1 MVTAELP
8 DRTTGQR
15 WSTVLRLAILAGVA
29 VVGYL
34 LLSAGAA
41 RADDKPAVP
50 GLEDV
55 TGAVSSA
62 LDGAVPGGSA
72 DRAAAT
78 PTDRPARG
86 KKPEAA
92 GSTTEKATRVAG
104 STTEKT
110 VRAAKSTAGKVV
122 PAGKA
127 AARKAAHT
135 AKSARTRTRVATPEV
150 VARTAKVVPTL
161 PVEAAPRLPTVND
174 RVHLR
179 ATKAVRTTTRN
190 LIAPVTKTRQAVRG
204 PLTTT
209 LQVVPK
215 PVTDLVAT
223 TSQRVSA
230 PLTTM
235 LGPIRARLTT
245 TLHTATTALP
255 RGTGPLT
262 TTLHTVTR
270 PLTQTARAVDSGT
283 APLRTPFDRVAA
295 ARPEPAAHVV
305 QPDGG
310 GTARPPVA
318 VAAAVAMGPRRDMTG
333 DLSPLVVPAGPVDR
347 AAARTAAE
355 PTTTTAAG
363 NHDRTARPSC
373 AHRTKASGH
382 SDATPGRPSSA
393 PRPAPPPGPDDLA
406 LLNSSATA
414 GAGSAPGLWA
424 ITSAACLPGPA
435 AAGTA
440 ALDSVY
446 HQGRHLGCTPLP
458 G

>member
-1 MVTAELP
+1 VVTAELP

-72 DRAAAT
+72 VRAAAT

-86 KKPEAA
+86 KKSEAA
-92 GSTTEKATRVAG
+92 GTTEKATRVAGSTAEKATRVAGSTAEKATRVAG
-104 STTEKT
+104 STTEKA

-122 PAGKA
+122 PAGKS

-161 PVEAAPRLPTVND
+161 AVDTAPRLPTAND

-190 LIAPVTKTRQAVRG
+190 LTAQVTKTRQAVRG

-209 LQVVPK
+209 LQVV
-215 PVTDLVAT
+215 
-223 TSQRVSA
+223 
-230 PLTTM
+230 
-235 LGPIRARLTT
+235 
-245 TLHTATTALP
+245 
-255 RGTGPLT
+255 
-262 TTLHTVTR
+262 TR
-270 PLTQTARAVDSGT
+270 PLTQTARAVGSGT
-283 APLRTPFDRVAA
+283 APLRTPLDRVAV
-295 ARPEPAAHVV
+295 ARPEPAARVV
-305 QPDGG
+305 QPADS
-310 GTARPPVA
+310 GTARSPVA
-318 VAAAVAMGPRRDMTG
+318 AAAVAVAMGPRRDMTG
-333 DLSPLVVPAGPVDR
+333 DLSPVVLSAGPVDR

-355 PTTTTAAG
+355 PTTTAAAG
-363 NHDRTARPSC
+363 NHDRAARPLC
-373 AHRTKASGH
+373 ARRTKPSGH
-382 SDATPGRPSSA
+382 SDATPGRPASA

-414 GAGSAPGLWA
+414 GAGSAPGIWA

-435 AAGTA
+435 SAGTA
-440 ALDSVY
+440 DLDSVY
-446 HQGRHLGCTPLP
+446 HQGRRLGCSPLP